1 MTVTVNMALISHIYL
16 FSKTHL
22 ARFLTRSTGSLS
34 KMASSTLPRNFGRSK
49 SAVDTPLCQ
58 MAKNGIMRSNGVV
71 GKGLKGTKRL
81 SSSTTSTH
89 KPGRLEPFDVQVRPT
104 KVLRC

>member
-1 MTVTVNMALISHIYL
+1 MASLSHVVFFIVKFICNRPVL
-16 FSKTHL
+16 
-22 ARFLTRSTGSLS
+22 LTRSTGSAGNLS

-58 MAKNGIMRSNGVV
+58 MAKNGIMRSNGVI

-89 KPGRLEPFDVQVRPT
+89 KPGRLETFDIQLVHT
-104 KVLRC
+104 KV